1 MMRQIWV
8 SLLLGALAG
17 GIIISLYHAARIEKL
32 YWENEKLKV
41 ELFETTDRLLK
52 LESRWLSHEEWE
64 IMAVNL
70 EWSGDITAF
79 TELELTKKV
88 HEITGSL
95 VGQRID
101 QLNPR
106 LLIPL
111 LHQRKLTVDNKDYL
125 ITVNWVVIAEE
136 ILFNLTASPPCSTAA
151 PPPPRGRSAPLH
163 RGGRLLGPPDAACRA
178 SVLTARAAVARCQ
191 MRLPQ
196 AG

>member
-1 MMRQIWV
+1 M
-8 SLLLGALAG
+8 
-17 GIIISLYHAARIEKL
+17 
-32 YWENEKLKV
+32 

-136 ILFNLTASPPCSTAA
+136 ILFNLTASP
-151 PPPPRGRSAPLH
+151 
-163 RGGRLLGPPDAACRA
+163 A
-178 SVLTARAAVARCQ
+178 S
-191 MRLPQ
+191 
-196 AG
+196 

>member
-1 MMRQIWV
+1 MMRQLWV
-8 SLLLGALAG
+8 SLLLGDMAG
-17 GIIISLYHAARIEKL
+17 GIGVTLFHAARIEQL

-64 IMAVNL
+64 ITAVNL

-136 ILFNLTASPPCSTAA
+136 ILFNLTASP
-151 PPPPRGRSAPLH
+151 
-163 RGGRLLGPPDAACRA
+163 A
-178 SVLTARAAVARCQ
+178 S
-191 MRLPQ
+191 
-196 AG
+196 